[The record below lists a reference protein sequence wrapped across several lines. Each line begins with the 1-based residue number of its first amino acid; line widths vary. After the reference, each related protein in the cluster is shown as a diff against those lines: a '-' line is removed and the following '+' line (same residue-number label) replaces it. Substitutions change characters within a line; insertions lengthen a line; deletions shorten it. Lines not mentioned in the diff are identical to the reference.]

1 MPRLVGA
8 LTTAVMAFTAYG
20 LAVDS
25 PFVWIYV
32 PITIV
37 LAVAVFFIHRSVA
50 LSSASLWALVVVAV
64 GNLAG
69 GIYLVDGQPLYVKR
83 LVGDIRYDKPFHTV
97 ATAVAA
103 WAAYEVVAK
112 WGHGR
117 ASRPAIAVASVL
129 VAAGIGALVEI
140 IEFVG
145 SVIIENAN
153 VGGYGDTMLDL
164 VVNTAGATATV
175 ILQDRRHHRR
185 PPVSE
190 SRSEITRP
198 GRR

>member
-8 LTTAVMAFTAYG
+8 LTTAVIGFTVYG

-32 PITIV
+32 PITVV
-37 LAVAVFFIHRSVA
+37 LSVAVFFIHRSVE
-50 LSSASLWALVVVAV
+50 LSVASLWALVAVAI

-83 LVGDIRYDKPFHTV
+83 LLGDIRYDKPFHTV
-97 ATAVAA
+97 ATAIAA
-103 WAAYEVVAK
+103 WAAYEVIAK
-112 WGHGR
+112 WAVGR
-117 ASRPAIAVASVL
+117 ASRPAIAVATIL
-129 VAAGIGALVEI
+129 VAAGLGALVEV

-145 SVIIENAN
+145 SVVIENAN

-164 VVNTAGATATV
+164 VVNTAGAIAAV
-175 ILQDRRHHRR
+175 ILQDHRHHSHTTGLRHGT
-185 PPVSE
+185 PE
-190 SRSEITRP
+190 
-198 GRR
+198 GNN

>member
-8 LTTAVMAFTAYG
+8 LTTAVIGFTAYG

-32 PITIV
+32 PITVV

-50 LSSASLWALVVVAV
+50 LSMASLWALVAVAI

-69 GIYLVDGQPLYVKR
+69 GISLVDGQPLYVKR
-83 LVGDIRYDKPFHTV
+83 LLGDIRYDKPFHTI
-97 ATAVAA
+97 ATAIAA
-103 WAAYEVVAK
+103 WAAYEVIAR
-112 WGHGR
+112 WAAGR

-129 VAAGIGALVEI
+129 VAAGLGALVEI

-145 SVIIENAN
+145 SVVIENAN

-164 VVNTAGATATV
+164 VVNTVGATVAV
-175 ILQDRRHHRR
+175 ILQDQRHHGHTPSVRH
-185 PPVSE
+185 
-190 SRSEITRP
+190 RSPEGNNQT
-198 GRR
+198 

>member
-1 MPRLVGA
+1 VGRPVGA
-8 LTTAVMAFTAYG
+8 LAVAISGFVAYG

-37 LAVAVFFIHRSVA
+37 LAVAVFFIHRSVE
-50 LSSASLWALVVVAV
+50 LSMSSLWWLVAAAI

-69 GIYLVDGQPLYVKR
+69 GIYLIDGQPLYVKR

-97 ATAVAA
+97 ATAIGA

-112 WGHGR
+112 WAVGR
-117 ASRPAIAVASVL
+117 ASRPAIAVAAVL
-129 VAAGIGALVEI
+129 VAAGLGALVEI
-140 IEFVG
+140 VEFVG
-145 SVIIENAN
+145 SIVIENAN

-164 VVNTAGATATV
+164 VVNTAGGAAAV
-175 ILQDRRHHRR
+175 IIQDHRR
-185 PPVSE
+185 PG
-190 SRSEITRP
+190 P
-198 GRR
+198 GAGLRRRWSVPQ